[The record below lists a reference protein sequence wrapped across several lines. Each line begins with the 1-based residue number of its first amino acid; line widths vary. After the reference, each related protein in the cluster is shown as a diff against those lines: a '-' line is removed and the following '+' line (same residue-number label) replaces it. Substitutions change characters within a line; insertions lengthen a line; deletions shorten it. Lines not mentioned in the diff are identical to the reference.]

1 MSYTSNR
8 SSALRSRR
16 GRSRIPLGDEPT
28 VYSRRAHVTDDE
40 PRIDGLTR
48 GQMCHKFRQ
57 RILLLARRLSE
68 RLPPDCELSIEDLVS
83 FGAIGLLE
91 AFDRFDPTRQI
102 QFSTFAEYRIRG
114 AMMDA
119 LRQSDSFTRYRRQL
133 ARRIR
138 DATETLTAV
147 LGHPPEPQQIAD
159 HLGMDLE
166 DYWQAVNR
174 VMPVTHVSI
183 WENDDPESEAGGR
196 SFAEAIIGT
205 DGQDAYRAI
214 LATEARAHLKSA
226 IVALPERKRQCILLY
241 YGRGL
246 NLAEIAQVFNVTPS
260 RISQIL
266 SAARRDLRKTLSG
279 HLNLGDFTA
288 KDLPSQAGAL

>member
-1 MSYTSNR
+1 MPYSQKR
-8 SSALRSRR
+8 LAVRARSRR
-16 GRSRIPLGDEPT
+16 RSSVIDEPT
-28 VYSRRAHVTDDE
+28 IYSRRAHLTDDE
-40 PRIDGLTR
+40 PCIDGMTR
-48 GQMCHKFRQ
+48 EQMCHKFKQ

-68 RLPPDCELSIEDLVS
+68 RLPPDCELTIEDLVS

-91 AFDRFDPTRQI
+91 AFDRYDASRQI

-138 DATETLTAV
+138 DATETLTAT
-147 LGHPPEPQQIAD
+147 LGQPPEPQQIAD
-159 HLGMDLE
+159 HLEMDLE
-166 DYWQAVNR
+166 DYWQAINR
-174 VMPVTHVSI
+174 VMPITHISI
-183 WENDDPESEAGGR
+183 WDNDDPENESGGR
-196 SFAEAIIGT
+196 SFAEAIIGS

-214 LATEARAHLKSA
+214 LATEARAQLKSA
-226 IVALPERKRQCILLY
+226 IVDLPERKRQCILLY

-246 NLAEIAQVFNVTPS
+246 NLAEIAEVFSVTPS

-266 SAARRDLRKTLSG
+266 SGARQDLRKSLTG
-279 HLNLGDFTA
+279 HLNLSDFMSSN
-288 KDLPSQAGAL
+288 PSQEAGAL